1 MEEKY
6 NWKLQDIFENE
17 EQFRKE
23 KSETL
28 ELLNKI
34 KDHQGKLCDTS
45 DNLYNCYKLYEQ
57 AL

>member
-34 KDHQGKLCDTS
+34 KDHQGKLCETS
-45 DNLYNCYKLYEQ
+45 DNLYN
-57 AL
+57 